1 MITWASIPYTKDAN
15 KAIEYLKEYGHNL
28 ILSSKFNYEYDG
40 DSICCRM
47 EFKCKVCGSRIIL
60 SRYGGSEKEYILR
73 VNDDFNETA
82 MFYCEK
88 YRSLY

>member
-28 ILSSKFNYEYDG
+28 ILDSKFSYEYG
-40 DSICCRM
+40 DSIRWRM
-47 EFKCKVCGSRIIL
+47 DFKCKVCGSRVIL
-60 SRYGGSEKEYILR
+60 GRYGGSEKEYRLC
-73 VNDDFNETA
+73 VDNNLNETA

-88 YRSLY
+88 YRVLV